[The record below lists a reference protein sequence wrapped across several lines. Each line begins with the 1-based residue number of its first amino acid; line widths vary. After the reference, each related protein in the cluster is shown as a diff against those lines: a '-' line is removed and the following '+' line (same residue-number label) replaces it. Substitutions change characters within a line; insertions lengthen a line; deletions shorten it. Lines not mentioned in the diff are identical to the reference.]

1 MKFSI
6 CVCVVLLALSATSV
20 VAQDSDSTPRAEI
33 KINVGASDFGF
44 EDESYPHFVVGA
56 ATRIHIS
63 RRWSIEP
70 EFNFMRR
77 SADDHD
83 YVFQPNLVYEFHPRG
98 TRAVPYL
105 IGGVGVIRHKG
116 VFRDTDFV
124 TGAPITF
131 DTSYTTWSASA
142 GGGIKVFV
150 SKHLFIAPEARL
162 GREPTARATV
172 SIGYVFPVQE

>member
-6 CVCVVLLALSATSV
+6 CVCVVLVALSATSV

-44 EDESYPHFVVGA
+44 DDEPYPHFVVGA

-77 SADDHD
+77 SPNDHD
-83 YVFQPNLVYEFHPRG
+83 YVFQPNLAMNSI
-98 TRAVPYL
+98 RAAHERCR
-105 IGGVGVIRHKG
+105 I
-116 VFRDTDFV
+116 
-124 TGAPITF
+124 
-131 DTSYTTWSASA
+131 
-142 GGGIKVFV
+142 
-150 SKHLFIAPEARL
+150 
-162 GREPTARATV
+162 
-172 SIGYVFPVQE
+172 